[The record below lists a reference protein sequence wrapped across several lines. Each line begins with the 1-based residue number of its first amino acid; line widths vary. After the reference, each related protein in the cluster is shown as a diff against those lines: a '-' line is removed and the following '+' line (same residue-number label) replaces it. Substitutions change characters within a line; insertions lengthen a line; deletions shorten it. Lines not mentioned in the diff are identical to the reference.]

1 MNRIVT
7 QIVDIEDGRRRRG
20 LDNRA
25 RIVAAML
32 DIIREGEM
40 SPSAEQVAARAD
52 VGLRTVFR
60 HFQDMESLYREIAHA
75 IEGEVHAMAQTPF
88 RSQDWRER
96 IVELVDR
103 RGSVF
108 ENLAPFKRAADTIR
122 HRSEFLESSHRRMV
136 QGLRGILLR
145 ELPPEIAADYPRLE
159 ILDLLLSFETW
170 QRLRREQALSP
181 DEARRSLEAAVRR
194 LLA

>member
-1 MNRIVT
+1 MT
-7 QIVDIEDGRRRRG
+7 DLAIENGRRRRG
-20 LDNRA
+20 QDNRA

-40 SPSAEQVAARAD
+40 SPGAEQVAARAD

-75 IEGEVHAMAQTPF
+75 IDGEVLAMAQTPF
-88 RSQDWRER
+88 RSQDWHER
-96 IVELVDR
+96 IVELVER
-103 RGSVF
+103 RSSVF

-122 HRSEFLESSHRRMV
+122 HRSPFLESSHGRMV

-145 ELPPEIAADYPRLE
+145 ELPPEIAADPARLE

-181 DEARRSLEAAVRR
+181 DEARRSLEAAIRQ
-194 LLA
+194 LIA